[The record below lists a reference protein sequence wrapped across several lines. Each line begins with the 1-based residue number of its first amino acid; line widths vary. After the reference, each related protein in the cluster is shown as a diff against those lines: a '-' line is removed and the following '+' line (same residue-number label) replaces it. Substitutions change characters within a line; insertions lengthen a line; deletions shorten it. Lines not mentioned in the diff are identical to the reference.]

1 MQGVWAAVTRLN
13 NMVEPDSRI
22 VLYNSRTG
30 RKEPLETQQPD
41 TVGMY
46 VCGPTVYNLA
56 HIGNARPVV
65 VFDVLFRLLRHL
77 YGEKAVVYA
86 ANVTDVDDK
95 INQKAAAE
103 GVPISTITDRYL
115 GMLADV

>member
-1 MQGVWAAVTRLN
+1 
-13 NMVEPDSRI
+13 MVEPDSRI

-56 HIGNARPVV
+56 HIGNARLAVI
-65 VFDVLFRLLRHL
+65 FDMLARLLQL
-77 YGEKAVVYA
+77 VYGQ
-86 ANVTDVDDK
+86 VTYV
-95 INQKAAAE
+95 
-103 GVPISTITDRYL
+103 
-115 GMLADV
+115 